1 MNLFVF
7 GMGYSGLAS
16 ARAVRERHPSAVIA
30 GTSRTNEGVL
40 ALARAGFAGH
50 VFSGDMPGATLG
62 ADLKAATQIVLSI
75 APGPTGDPAL
85 GHHRAELDAAAD
97 LEWLCYYSTIGV
109 YGDHGGNWIDET
121 APLEATSERNRR
133 RIAAEAEWRDYALG
147 RGVPLCILRLAG
159 IYGPGRSAFD
169 KLAEGTAHRIV
180 KPEQVFNRIHVEDIA
195 RVTALA
201 AEARLAGTYN
211 LADDLPAP
219 PQDVVAY
226 AAELAGVSPPPE
238 IPFETADLTPMQRS
252 FYADNKRV
260 SNAGIKEKLAI
271 ALLYPDYRQGL
282 ASIHAKARP

>member
-16 ARAVRERHPSAVIA
+16 ARALRARNPSAGIA
-30 GTSRTNEGVL
+30 GTSRTAEGAS
-40 ALARAGFAGH
+40 ALVREGFAGH
-50 VFSGDMPGATLG
+50 VFSGDAPGPTLRE
-62 ADLKAATQIVLSI
+62 DLKAATHVVLSI
-75 APGPTGDPAL
+75 APGPAGDPAL
-85 GHHRAELDAAAD
+85 VHHRAELDAAPN

-109 YGDHGGNWIDET
+109 YGDHGGDWIDET

-133 RIAAEAEWRDYALG
+133 RIAAEAEWRNYALE

-201 AEARLAGTYN
+201 AEARLAGTFN

-226 AAELAGVSPPPE
+226 AAELAGVAPPPE
-238 IPFETADLTPMQRS
+238 MPFETADLTPMQRS

-260 SNAGIKEKLAI
+260 SNARIKEKLAI
-271 ALLYPDYRQGL
+271 ALLHPDYREGL
-282 ASIHAKARP
+282 ASIRARARP